1 MKLYGTTTSPFTR
14 RARVVATELGQAFEL
29 VNTATPAGQVVL
41 RELSPIRK
49 VPVAIVDGRAL
60 YDSRVITEWLTTTH
74 GWGPLAAPRDRWR
87 EHNLVNAI
95 DEAIHAAI
103 SLFYLKRDGVAIDGT
118 PYAERQ
124 RERCDA
130 IFEWLGTQVTPDGR
144 SFGDGFGFA
153 ELSLTCALDWM
164 DFRTC
169 YDTTRAAGVAS
180 VRAAWR
186 DRPSL
191 AATRPHD

>member
-29 VNTATPAGQVVL
+29 VNTASPAGQAAL
-41 RELSPIRK
+41 REVSAIRK
-49 VPVAIVDGRAL
+49 VPVALVDGRTL
-60 YDSRVITEWLTTTH
+60 FDSRVIIEWLTTTH

-95 DEAIHAAI
+95 DEAVHAAI
-103 SLFYLKRDGVAIDGT
+103 SLFYLQRDGVAIGGT

-124 RERCDA
+124 LERCDA
-130 IFEWLGTQVTPDGR
+130 IFGWLGTQVAPDRR
-144 SFGDGFGFA
+144 SFGDGFGIP
-153 ELSLTCALDWM
+153 ELSLLCALEWM
-164 DFRTC
+164 DFRKC

-180 VRAAWR
+180 VVDTWR
-186 DRPSL
+186 ERPSV